1 MKADPQQTHIT
12 HQWAHTSPLIACR
25 FDPTGNYV
33 FASTEDYAVQRW
45 RLSDGQKVSY
55 PAAHE
60 SWVGALAFLPDGRT
74 LITGGFEGCIKWWPA
89 TDAKPAPTRSIS
101 AHAGWVRALAVSPDG
116 KWLASGGNDHLV
128 KIWNAAD
135 GTLVR
140 ELSGHRSHVYSTLFH
155 PSGAWV
161 LSGDLQGEIRQWDV
175 RTGRTVRTFDGKA
188 LHTYEAS
195 QQVHYGGIRSLTL
208 TTDGKHLAAGGLYN
222 ATNPLGA
229 VNDPLVLLFQ
239 WTDQKKVR
247 SHVIGGVQGIIWRVV
262 GASCWIPDRRLRRR
276 QRRLRRVLEERRG
289 QGVLQAAHAQR
300 RPRSRSASGR
310 NPPGDRKR
318 RSPDAHPADGAGL
331 TDSGVHLQDGLDR
344 GPARHVHQVIDRT
357 LRLLD
362 EIEHPQKHLR

>member
-33 FASTEDYAVQRW
+33 FASTEDYAIQRW

-74 LITGGFEGCIKWWPA
+74 LITGGFEGCIKWWPS

-135 GTLVR
+135 GTHVR
-140 ELSGHRSHVYSTLFH
+140 DLAGHRAHVYSTLFH
-155 PSGAWV
+155 PSGEWV

-195 QQVHYGGIRSLTL
+195 QQVDYGGIRSLTL
-208 TTDGKHLAAGGLYN
+208 TADGEHLAAGGLYN

-239 WTDQKKVR
+239 WSDQKKIR

-262 GASCWIPDRRLRRR
+262 
-276 QRRLRRVLEERRG
+276 
-289 QGVLQAAHAQR
+289 
-300 RPRSRSASGR
+300 
-310 NPPGDRKR
+310 
-318 RSPDAHPADGAGL
+318 AHPEGFLIGGCGGGSGGFVAFWKSDADKEFFKL
-331 TDSGVHLQDGLDR
+331 PMPSVVRDLDLHPDGLRLATANADR
-344 GPARHVHQVIDRT
+344 QMRILRIGPS
-357 LRLLD
+357 
-362 EIEHPQKHLR
+362 